1 MLRELSIRSF
11 ALIDEIDL
19 TFGTGMTCLV
29 GETGAGKSILID
41 ALSAALGS
49 RMAADLIRPGARKAV
64 VEAIFDVRGRS
75 DIRQTLQQADLD
87 WEEEHLILRREL
99 TSSGTSRCFVND
111 TPSTVSVVRMLADLL
126 MDFHGQHDTYGLLDT
141 RQHLTILDG
150 LAGLG
155 SLGNE
160 MRQTWAN
167 LQHATQAYDR
177 LRAMAASADEERARL
192 EFVIREIAEIAPRS
206 TTEDSEIIDELRRA
220 ESREQIL
227 TSAVAA
233 RDALYAESPSAYE
246 LLVSARDHLRTL
258 IPFDASLQGVLD
270 ELEAAATTC
279 KEGAV
284 ALAELADVED
294 FSPERLDE
302 LRQRLT
308 ALQRLVK
315 KYGSLDAALEVRA
328 LRSAELEQLTDLD
341 GALERGRAEVA
352 SAKTAAERVAAKLH
366 KQRAAAVKPLA
377 ASITST
383 LTALG
388 MPSARVQIHVAA
400 TDLGPTGADRV
411 EILFSAN
418 AGEEPRPL
426 ARIASGGELS
436 RFMLALKKAQVAD
449 TSIGSMVFDEIDTG
463 ISGKI
468 ARKVGEEMRSLASH
482 HQVICITHL
491 PQIAS
496 LATTMIRV
504 EKQEA
509 ADRATVTATVIDRP
523 SMVVEVARLM
533 SGTEISEATLKGA
546 EELMSP
552 TRT

>member
-19 TFGTGMTCLV
+19 TFGSGLTCLV

-64 VEAIFDVRGRS
+64 VEAVFDVRGRS

-99 TSSGTSRCFVND
+99 TASGTSRCFVND
-111 TPSTVSVVRMLADLL
+111 TPSTVSVVRALADLL

-150 LAGLG
+150 LAGL
-155 SLGNE
+155 SALGTE
-160 MRQTWAN
+160 MRQAWTT
-167 LQHATQAYDR
+167 LQQATQAYDH
-177 LRAMAASADEERARL
+177 LRGMAASADEERARL
-192 EFVIREIAEIAPRS
+192 EFVIREISEIAPRS
-206 TTEDSEIIDELRRA
+206 ATEDSEIIDELRRA

-227 TSAVAA
+227 SSALAA

-246 LLVSARDHLRTL
+246 LLSAACDHLRSL
-258 IPFDASLQGVLD
+258 LPFDPSLQGVLE
-270 ELEAAATTC
+270 ELEAAVTTC

-284 ALAELADVED
+284 ALSALADVED

-302 LRQRLT
+302 LRLRLS

-315 KYGSLDAALEVRA
+315 KYGSLAAALEVGTQRA
-328 LRSAELEQLTDLD
+328 AELEQLSDLD

-352 SAKTAAERVAAKLH
+352 AATAAASRVAAKLH

-388 MPSARVQIHVAA
+388 MPSARVQIDVVA

-436 RFMLALKKAQVAD
+436 RFMLSLKKAQVAD

-468 ARKVGEEMRSLASH
+468 ARKVGEEMRSLAAH

-504 EKQEA
+504 EKHEA
-509 ADRATVTATVIDRP
+509 AERATVTATVIDRP
-523 SMVVEVARLM
+523 SMVIEVARLM
-533 SGTEISEATLKGA
+533 SGAEVSEATLKGA
-546 EELMSP
+546 EELMSS
-552 TRT
+552 TST